1 MGEARERVERDERG
15 EVTNH
20 WPWARAPLFQGL
32 AAADLDAIANCL
44 SLRQF
49 ATGDVL
55 IRQDTWSGLLFILRT
70 GIVQISVV
78 ADASPGED
86 ERTVPL
92 RRLVSGECFGE
103 MSLITG
109 AAPSA
114 TVQALTDGEAWTL
127 SQQDFLQLAMDHPRL
142 SYNINAIL
150 SERLL
155 HTSRQQVA
163 EALPQAIVVVG
174 DRLDLWQRIAQQV
187 ARLSRQ
193 PTLLVDGTGRAGAQH
208 EFADLLVGMVRSPES
223 GQPLTV
229 AASDR
234 RLATDDLAA
243 ALRQLSGDYRYTI
256 LLLPPGHQYL
266 TPQLLTYATRVIVLG
281 SVGQMPL
288 LRAVIGALP
297 LPADPAARS
306 DLGVV
311 LVDAPTVLHPTVATI
326 ELLSAELGVP
336 VQGILPA
343 NLQEQPPAFAKVARW
358 LVGQRIGLVFGAGGA
373 KGYAHLGVLRVLRRA
388 RLPLDFVAGT
398 SIGAIAGAGAAMNA
412 TMATI
417 EAAFVSGPA
426 HVIRPALPIFSI
438 FSNRAVMRWMRSEEI
453 YGDRQM
459 EDLPIPFAISA
470 ADLTDGREIVLR
482 RGPLWQAVLASAA
495 IPAIYPP
502 VQIGQHW
509 LVDGGVVNPVP
520 VATAQLQGADIV
532 IAIDLSE
539 PLAARQEVSYVG
551 KPSRKPNLLDA
562 ILRSRDI
569 MMSEIRLHTAGEP
582 AILIKPDV
590 RGVSIRNF
598 SDGAKFVESGELA
611 AEKALARIH
620 ELLPWTATPTE
631 AEPPY
636 P

>member
-1 MGEARERVERDERG
+1 VEQDELRNA
-15 EVTNH
+15 TQQ

-32 AAADLDAIANCL
+32 GAADLDAIATRL
-44 SLRQF
+44 SVRPF

-55 IRQDTWSGLLFILRT
+55 IHQDVWSGLLYILRS

-78 ADASPGED
+78 AETGPGED
-86 ERTVPL
+86 GRTVPL

-127 SQQDFLQLAMDHPRL
+127 SQQDFLQLAMAHPRL
-142 SYNINAIL
+142 SHNINAIL

-163 EALPQAIVVVG
+163 DAPPQAIVVVG
-174 DRLDLWQRIAQQV
+174 DRADLWGRIAQQV

-193 PTLLVDGTGRAGAQH
+193 ATLLVDGTGTSVTDH
-208 EFADLLVGMVRSPES
+208 EFADLLVGLVRPPEP
-223 GQPLTV
+223 GRPLIV
-229 AASDR
+229 AASDK
-234 RLATDDLAA
+234 RLTGDDLTA
-243 ALRQLSGDYRYTI
+243 ALRQLGGDFRYTL
-256 LLLPPGHQYL
+256 LLLPPGHRHL
-266 TPQLLTYATRVIVLG
+266 TPQLLAYATRVIVLG
-281 SVGQMPL
+281 AADDVPG
-288 LRAVIGALP
+288 LRAALGALP
-297 LPADPAARS
+297 LPDDRTARADLSVVLADAPAAMQ
-306 DLGVV
+306 
-311 LVDAPTVLHPTVATI
+311 PTVAAL
-326 ELLSAELGVP
+326 ELLSSELGAP
-336 VQGILPA
+336 VQGILPER
-343 NLQEQPPAFAKVARW
+343 EQALPPALARVARW

-388 RLPLDFVAGT
+388 RIPLDFVAGT
-398 SIGAIAGAGAAMNA
+398 SIGAISGAGAAMNA
-412 TMATI
+412 PLARI
-417 EAAFVSGPA
+417 EAAFASGPA
-426 HVIRPALPIFSI
+426 HVIRPALPIYSI

-453 YGDRQM
+453 YGNLQI

-470 ADLTDGREIVLR
+470 ADLTEGREIVLR
-482 RGPLWQAVLASAA
+482 RGPLWQAVLASSA

-520 VATAQLQGADIV
+520 VATARLQGADIV

-539 PLAARQEVSYVG
+539 PLAARQEVSYDG
-551 KPSRKPNLLDA
+551 QPSRKPNLLDA

-569 MMSEIRLHTAGEP
+569 MMSEIRQHTAGEP
-582 AILIKPDV
+582 AILIKPEV
-590 RGVSIRNF
+590 RGVSLRNF
-598 SDGAKFVESGELA
+598 SDGAKFIEPGERA
-611 AEKALARIH
+611 AEEALARIH

>member
-1 MGEARERVERDERG
+1 MEEVSVEHDEQRIAAQQ
-15 EVTNH
+15 

-32 AAADLDAIANCL
+32 AATDLDAIATRL
-44 SLRQF
+44 SVRPF

-55 IRQDTWSGLLFILRT
+55 ITQGSWSGQLFILRT

-78 ADASPGED
+78 AEAGPGEE

-92 RRLVSGECFGE
+92 RRLVSGDCFGE

-109 AAPSA
+109 SAPSA

-127 SQQDFLQLAMDHPRL
+127 SQQDFLQLAMAHARL

-155 HTSRQQVA
+155 HTSRQQVS
-163 EALPQAIVVVG
+163 EAPPQAIVIVG
-174 DRLDLWQRIAQQV
+174 ERADLCRTLAQQV

-193 PTLLVDGTGRAGAQH
+193 PTLLVDGSGDAGAEH
-208 EFADLLVGMVRSPES
+208 EFADLLVGLVHPPEP
-223 GQPLTV
+223 GRAMLV
-229 AASDR
+229 AASEK
-234 RLATDDLAA
+234 RLEADDLTA
-243 ALRQLSGDYRYTI
+243 ALRQLGGDYRYTL
-256 LLLPPGHQYL
+256 LLLPPGHPHL
-266 TPQLLTYATRVIVLG
+266 TPQLLAYATRVVALG
-281 SVGQMPL
+281 SAHELPH
-288 LRAVIGALP
+288 LRAVLGALP
-297 LPADPAARS
+297 LPDDRTART
-306 DLGVV
+306 DLNVV
-311 LVDAPTVLHPTVATI
+311 LTDAPTGMVPTVATL
-326 ELLSAELGVP
+326 ELLSSELGVP

-343 NLQEQPPAFAKVARW
+343 SATALPPAIAKAARW

-388 RLPLDFVAGT
+388 RIPLDYVAGT
-398 SIGAIAGAGAAMNA
+398 SIGAISGAGAAMNA
-412 TMATI
+412 PLARI
-417 EAAFVSGPA
+417 EAAYASGPA
-426 HVIRPALPIFSI
+426 HVIRPALPIYSI

-453 YGDRQM
+453 YGDLQL

-470 ADLTDGREIVLR
+470 ADLTEGREIVLR

-502 VQIGQHW
+502 VQIGPHW

-520 VATAQLQGADIV
+520 VATARLLGADIV

-539 PLAARQEVSYVG
+539 RLGPRQEASLDG
-551 KPSRKPNLLDA
+551 EPPRRPKLLDA

-569 MMSEIRLHTAGEP
+569 MMSEIRQHTRGEP
-582 AILIKPDV
+582 AILIKPEV
-590 RGVSIRNF
+590 RGVSLRNF
-598 SDGAKFVESGELA
+598 SDGARYIEPGERA
-611 AEKALARIH
+611 AEQALQRIY